1 MIFYDRTNQSSLIE
15 LKLNLKF
22 EFPALIPK
30 RSAVSSGELSAL
42 SVSCQADVTS
52 TTNKQN
58 NLLKDRNFYLQT
70 IFVKILV
77 KNSFL

>member
-1 MIFYDRTNQSSLIE
+1 M
-15 LKLNLKF
+15 
-22 EFPALIPK
+22 
-30 RSAVSSGELSAL
+30 G
-42 SVSCQADVTS
+42 TS

-58 NLLKDRNFYLQT
+58 NFLKDRNFYLQT